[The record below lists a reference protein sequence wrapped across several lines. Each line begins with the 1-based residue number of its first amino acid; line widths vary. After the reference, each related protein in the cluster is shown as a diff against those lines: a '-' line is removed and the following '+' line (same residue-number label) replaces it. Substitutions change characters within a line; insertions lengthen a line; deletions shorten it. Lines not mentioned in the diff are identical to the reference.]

1 MSRCGRTSQLESL
14 LSHESPELRA
24 HARGCAVCRHELN
37 WLESEAA
44 LFRQRAGRDEVAHLW
59 EGVQA
64 RSTPVAHPWPK
75 MFAALAA
82 AAALLLVSLPSRHAE
97 SSGDEV
103 LESDALMSP
112 ALHLDEP
119 CSRLPSG
126 VGFTC
131 QPAVLASR

>member
-14 LSHESPELRA
+14 LSHESPELRT
-24 HARGCAVCRHELN
+24 HARTCAVCRHELN
-37 WLESEAA
+37 WLESEAT

-59 EGVQA
+59 AGVQA
-64 RSTPVAHPWPK
+64 RSKPVSHPWPK

-82 AAALLLVSLPSRHAE
+82 AAALLLVTAPSRRVAVT
-97 SSGDEV
+97 DEEP

-112 ALHLDEP
+112 VLSFDEP

-126 VGFTC
+126 MGFTC
-131 QPAVLASR
+131 QPSVLASR

>member
-59 EGVQA
+59 AGVEA
-64 RSTPVAHPWPK
+64 RSKPSPHPWPK

-82 AAALLLVSLPSRHAE
+82 AAALLLVTAPSRNVDSAME
-97 SSGDEV
+97 EV

-112 ALHLDEP
+112 ALSLDEP
-119 CSRLPSG
+119 CSRLPRG

-131 QPAVLASR
+131 TPSVLASR

>member
-1 MSRCGRTSQLESL
+1 
-14 LSHESPELRA
+14 
-24 HARGCAVCRHELN
+24 VCRHELN

-64 RSTPVAHPWPK
+64 RSKPVAHPWPK

-82 AAALLLVSLPSRHAE
+82 AAALLLVTLPSRHVE
-97 SSGDEV
+97 SSGEEV

-112 ALHLDEP
+112 ALSFDEP

-131 QPAVLASR
+131 QPSVLASR